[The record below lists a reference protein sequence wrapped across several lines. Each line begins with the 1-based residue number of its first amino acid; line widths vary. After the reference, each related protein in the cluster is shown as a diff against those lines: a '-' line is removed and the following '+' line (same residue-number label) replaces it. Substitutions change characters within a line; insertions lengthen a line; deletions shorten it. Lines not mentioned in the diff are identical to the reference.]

1 MAIRSEP
8 VNRGSVSRL
17 ASAAAA
23 MVACLMA
30 SLAAQQGTTGGEW
43 RSHGGDPASTK
54 YAPLD
59 QITKANVSQLRIAW
73 RRPAVDPSLVRDMPN
88 FSFSHDFRATP
99 LMVDGVLYSSNGVGL
114 VEAFN
119 PGTGATLWVQQPFSD
134 EPERGVRGNSTR
146 GIAYWS
152 ADNDRRLFVIRGEFL
167 IALDPATGRP
177 IAAWGD
183 AGRLN
188 LRRGLGPRASTY
200 SSSSG
205 PQVCG
210 DVVMAGANMT
220 DAPQTKVQPPGD
232 VQAFDVR
239 TGKPRWAFHVIPQ
252 AGETGNETWEKDSWA
267 YSGQANLWSLISVDE
282 ELGLAYFPLTSATND
297 MYGGHRLGNNLFANT
312 LVCVRCATGQRVWHY
327 QIVHHDLWDYDLPA
341 APVLADITVDGR
353 RIKAVVQVTKQ
364 AFAFVFDRTNGQ
376 PVWPI
381 EERPVPAS
389 DTPGERTS
397 PTQPFPTRPPP
408 FDRQG
413 VTVDDL
419 IDFTPELRAE
429 ALTLIKQ
436 YRIGPLF
443 TPPSI
448 RGDGPDATKGTVQ
461 LPGSVGGADWQGAAF
476 DPDTGMLYVVSIT
489 GPFVADLV
497 KGDPK
502 RTDLD
507 YVPGLRA
514 YPPGP
519 QGLPLLKPPYGRITA
534 IDLTKGDIAWVTPNG
549 DGPRDH
555 PLLKGLN
562 LPALGNPGRGGLL
575 VTKTLVF
582 VGEGDPV
589 MVRAGSR
596 LRPEMPRSI
605 APGAG
610 GTKFRALDKAT
621 GAVLWETAFTAGTT
635 GAPMTYMHAGKQYI
649 VVAIGGVDAD
659 AEYIALALP

>member
-1 MAIRSEP
+1 
-8 VNRGSVSRL
+8 
-17 ASAAAA
+17 

-59 QITKANVSQLRIAW
+59 QITTANVSQLRIAW
-73 RRPAVDPSLVRDMPN
+73 RRPAVDPSLIRDIPN
-88 FSFSHDFRATP
+88 ISFSHDFRATP
-99 LMVDGVLYSSNGVGL
+99 LMVGGVLYSSNGIGL

-183 AGRLN
+183 AGRVN

-364 AFAFVFDRTNGQ
+364 AFAFVFDRTNGH

-397 PTQPFPTRPPP
+397 PTQPFPTKPPP

-419 IDFTPELRAE
+419 IDFTPALRAE

-575 VTKTLVF
+575 VTKTLLF